1 MALSIL
7 ANPEFQAVL
16 VPDYFTVS
24 ESSGGIYSD
33 ANFKFIA
40 VVKDGSGNQLAK
52 FKFPIYPN
60 STNKGVISVNRI
72 LESQIA
78 NFFNDTSTSI
88 GTSTSPICGYEVEFG
103 KEYGTP
109 VTEYL
114 NEVTSFKYTTNSAN
128 TGDVLFQ
135 GLHTIRRNIH
145 RYEQSWFYWNNASG
159 SLNLAQNAVE
169 IKSYNSSGS
178 LIQTA
183 RIQFTATAKTQFK
196 IPIGY
201 NQNSFTSTGDIVTGG
216 VPFVSAS
223 AAYFTIAVGLWS
235 GGTFTQ
241 ETSTF
246 RYDYYDNC
254 SEFEGYTLCWLNE
267 KGGFDSWYFN
277 MFKRDKWNI
286 EKRIMKRDTHELNG
300 NRFARNE
307 HKHST
312 SVFYAQRT
320 QRATLHSDNITTADS
335 EFLKGLFS
343 SPEVYLLDGSDYYPI
358 VVNLPDYEQKYNSID
373 GVFNQVVEIEYSEP
387 ERMA

>member
-60 STNKGVISVNRI
+60 STNTGVISVNRI

-88 GTSTSPICGYEVEFG
+88 GTSTSPICQYEVEFG

-114 NEVTSFKYTTNSAN
+114 NEVTTTRYTTNSAY
-128 TGDVLFQ
+128 TGNVYD
-135 GLHTIRRNIH
+135 GLHTIRRNIN
-145 RYEQSWFYWNNASG
+145 RYEQSWFYWNNPTG
-159 SLNLAQNAVE
+159 IVNLSQNLVQ
-169 IKSYNSSGS
+169 IKSYNASGS

-183 RIQFTATAKTQFK
+183 EIQYTPTAKTQFK

-216 VPFVSAS
+216 VPFVSSS
-223 AAYFTIAVGLWS
+223 AAYFTIAVGVFS
-235 GGTFTQ
+235 GGTFTPY
-241 ETSTF
+241 TSTF

-254 SEFEGYTLCWLNE
+254 SEFDGYTLCWLNE

-358 VVNLPDYEQKYNSID
+358 IVNLPDYEQKYNSID

-387 ERMA
+387 QRMA

>member
-88 GTSTSPICGYEVEFG
+88 GTSTSPICQYEVEFG

-114 NEVTSFKYTTNSAN
+114 NEVTTTQYTTNSAN
-128 TGDVLFQ
+128 TGDVLFN
-135 GLHTIRRNIH
+135 GLHTIRRNIN

-169 IKSYNSSGS
+169 IKSYNAAGS
-178 LIQTA
+178 VIQTA

-335 EFLKGLFS
+335 EFLKGLFA
-343 SPEVYLLDGSDYYPI
+343 SPEVYLLDGVDYYPI
-358 VVNLPDYEQKYNSID
+358 IVNLPDYEQKYNSID

-387 ERMA
+387 QRMA